1 MDIVKSAANTLF
13 NDATKDL
20 SMDIVEM
27 GLDSIIDNEILKEL
41 PFVKTVY
48 TITKTSLAIKEKF
61 LLKKF
66 LNFIKSFNEHNV
78 DEKEIE
84 KRKKAIDNNEK
95 WIYEEIEFLLIYLDN
110 MDSVRKSKLLA
121 KLYNEYL
128 NKKIDWERFCQYTE
142 IANRLFSYDMDRII
156 EFYNFSSPKID
167 KGFSYFDLTS
177 YSRLVGLGLME
188 KEVDFGQ
195 DMTKFGNVFRDG
207 SYVYR
212 ITYSGKA
219 IGKICSQIN

>member
-95 WIYEEIEFLLIYLDN
+95 WIYE
-110 MDSVRKSKLLA
+110 
-121 KLYNEYL
+121 
-128 NKKIDWERFCQYTE
+128 
-142 IANRLFSYDMDRII
+142 
-156 EFYNFSSPKID
+156 
-167 KGFSYFDLTS
+167 
-177 YSRLVGLGLME
+177 
-188 KEVDFGQ
+188 
-195 DMTKFGNVFRDG
+195 
-207 SYVYR
+207 
-212 ITYSGKA
+212 
-219 IGKICSQIN
+219 

>member
-1 MDIVKSAANTLF
+1 MFS
-13 NDATKDL
+13 DATKDL
-20 SMDIVEM
+20 SMDIVEI
-27 GLDSIIDNEILKEL
+27 GLDSVIENEILKEL

-48 TITKTSLAIKEKF
+48 AIAETSLAIREKF

-66 LNFIKSFNEHNV
+66 LNFIKSFNEYDV
-78 DEKEIE
+78 DEKEID
-84 KRKKAIDNNEK
+84 KRKIAIKNNEK
-95 WIYEEIEFLLIYLDN
+95 WIYKEIEFLIIYLDD

-128 NKKIDWERFCQYTE
+128 NKNINWERFCQFTE
-142 IANRLFSYDMDRII
+142 ITNRLFSYDIDRII
-156 EFYNFSSPKID
+156 EFYNYSSPESN
-167 KGFSYFDLTS
+167 KGLSYFDLTS

-188 KEVDFGQ
+188 KEVDCGQ
-195 DMTKFGNVFRDG
+195 DMTRYGNVFRDG

-219 IGKICSQIN
+219 LGKICSQLNL